1 MPIKS
6 LGGIMDEKELRNNI
20 PCIIDNGIIYNP
32 KDIQKV
38 LRDLGQV
45 NYSYIINGQVKG
57 NGEGYVVSVVA
68 NNSSANIIVNK
79 RIYLNVNGFEY
90 MHIKNDESQA
100 LIDLI
105 TQDTILRFL
114 PVNTTVEE
122 IQNNDIILSHPS
134 DLTDAEIDEAFAEI
148 NFDDDFDDE

>member
-1 MPIKS
+1 
-6 LGGIMDEKELRNNI
+6 MDEKELKNNI

-32 KDIQKV
+32 KDIQKI

-45 NYSYIINGQVKG
+45 NYSYIINNESKG
-57 NGEGYVVSVVA
+57 SGEGYIVSVVA

-90 MHIKNDESQA
+90 MQIKNEENQS
-100 LIDLI
+100 IIELI
-105 TQDTILRFL
+105 TQDSILRFL
-114 PVNTTVEE
+114 PINSSIEDN
-122 IQNNDIILSHPS
+122 QNNEIILTHPS
-134 DLTDAEIDEAFAEI
+134 ELTDDELDEAFAEI